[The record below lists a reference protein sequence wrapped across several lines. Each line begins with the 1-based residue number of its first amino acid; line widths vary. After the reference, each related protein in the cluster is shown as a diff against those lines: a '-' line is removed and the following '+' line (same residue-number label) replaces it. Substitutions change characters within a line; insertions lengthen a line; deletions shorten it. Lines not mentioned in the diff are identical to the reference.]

1 MDYQKKLQE
10 KYFKGE
16 TSLEEEEAL
25 RELMAKNSL
34 PEAEQDMFRFFENEA
49 TVPEDLEE
57 SLFAGIEKHQHS
69 AGRTRRLR
77 WYSIAS
83 TAAVIAILLT
93 VYLDFRHEQK
103 TKMENN
109 FFVME
114 HALFQVSQSLQPEE
128 QKEMMVLWVDDDV
141 EIIIN

>member
-16 TSLEEEEAL
+16 TSLEEEKEL
-25 RELMAKNSL
+25 RKLMAEKASS
-34 PEAEQDMFRFFENEA
+34 EAEHDMFRFFENEA
-49 TVPEDLEE
+49 IVPEGLEE
-57 SLFAGIEKHQHS
+57 SLFAGLEKHHHS
-69 AGRTRRLR
+69 ASRSRRFQ
-77 WYSIAS
+77 WYSITSA
-83 TAAVIAILLT
+83 AAVIVILLT

-128 QKEMMVLWVDDDV
+128 QKEMMILWVSDDV

>member
-1 MDYQKKLQE
+1 MDYQEKLLE

-16 TSLEEEEAL
+16 TTLEEEKEL
-25 RELMAKNSL
+25 RKGFDKNNT
-34 PEAEQDMFRFFENEA
+34 PEAEQEMFSFFENEGQ
-49 TVPEDLEE
+49 VPEGLEE
-57 SLFAGIEKHQHS
+57 NLMAGLEKQLKP
-69 AGRTRRLR
+69 AGRANRMH

-83 TAAVIAILLT
+83 AAAVILLILS
-93 VYLDFRHEQK
+93 VYIDIRHQQNV
-103 TKMENN
+103 KMENE

-128 QKEMMVLWVDDDV
+128 QKEMMVLWVDKDV